1 MDKTQFLL
9 LGAPGL
15 SDITCTGLHQTND
28 KRYSNF
34 YIDPTG
40 ICNLLHVKAKQA
52 Y

>member
-15 SDITCTGLHQTND
+15 SDIKCTGLHQTNE
-28 KRYSNF
+28 KGYSNF
-34 YIDPTG
+34 YMGPTG
-40 ICNLLHVKAKQA
+40 ICNLLHVKAKKA